1 MKIVMMNEDLKV
13 LYSNNKLSCLQDII
27 GAIAANETSPE
38 AITPTADTKEIVGG
52 ITKVKKEVPSKAPEK
67 AEIEQQEAVNKNI
80 KETKEVAPEKSSES
94 TESNEEVTEEKRTH
108 KEMFTALNVI
118 CKKDKEARNKVKEML
133 GELGISKLSDLT
145 DEQISNIC
153 NEVGC

>member
-13 LYSNNKLSCLQDII
+13 LHSNNKLSCLQDII

-38 AITPTADTKEIVGG
+38 ATTPTADTKELVGG
-52 ITKVKKEVPSKAPEK
+52 ITKAKKEVPSKAPEK

-80 KETKEVAPEKSSES
+80 KETKEVAPEKPSES
-94 TESNEEVTEEKRTH
+94 TESSEEKRTH

-118 CKKDKEARNKVKEML
+118 CKKDREARNKVKEML
-133 GELGISKLSDLT
+133 GELSISKLSDLT